1 MTEQINIDELER
13 LAKAATP
20 GPWSQAGCRVTAKEL
35 GYDRVADTE
44 FDNESMAEN
53 AAFIAAAN
61 PTTVLALISQLRA
74 VGDRAMHL
82 ERRLSDANGEVLRL
96 QGADQHALQLQAGHD
111 EAVMRAQALE
121 QERDAL
127 AAQIKELDAR
137 IDDLL
142 ATCHRLALE
151 LECLL
156 LDTKDLAPVSRWWDA
171 AMAALDGWH
180 KAKDAAS
187 VRLAPAERPTPATR
201 PGWRDINDIVA
212 DREKDPSKAAAL
224 ERAREWLAAAQ
235 PIIPADPV
243 NARLLE
249 RISEAVSAYERFGGI
264 CTFEGEPMI
273 HASTFLEIAEIAAES
288 QQVEP
293 VRLLDLVKRFQD
305 YLHGPTAWSQDQE
318 DELSQ
323 EISAVLRAN
332 GYKVEG

>member
-1 MTEQINIDELER
+1 MSEMNADLKAAQQRILALKHNCLELEEAGKRTAER
-13 LAKAATP
+13 LI
-20 GPWSQAGCRVTAKEL
+20 QV
-35 GYDRVADTE
+35 
-44 FDNESMAEN
+44 
-53 AAFIAAAN
+53 
-61 PTTVLALISQLRA
+61 
-74 VGDRAMHL
+74 

-96 QGADQHALQLQAGHD
+96 ELQLKHHLQLQA
-111 EAVMRAQALE
+111 
-121 QERDAL
+121 ERDAL
-127 AAQIKELDAR
+127 AAKLKELDAR

-235 PIIPADPV
+235 PIIPVDPV